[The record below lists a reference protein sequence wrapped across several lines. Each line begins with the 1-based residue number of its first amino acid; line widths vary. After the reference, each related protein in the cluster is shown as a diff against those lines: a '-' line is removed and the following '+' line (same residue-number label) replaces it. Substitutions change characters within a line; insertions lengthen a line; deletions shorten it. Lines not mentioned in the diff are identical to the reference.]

1 MMNLHGRISGRIV
14 FIFGRLG
21 SILPPAKTE
30 RGTRMNILSCDRCG
44 IVLDLSKMSFP
55 AVFDHDTVERIEGN
69 SDWVD
74 GRLLPKTECPV
85 CGGIIYDL
93 SYEQG

>member
-1 MMNLHGRISGRIV
+1 
-14 FIFGRLG
+14 
-21 SILPPAKTE
+21 
-30 RGTRMNILSCDRCG
+30 MNILSCDRCG